1 VTPLPI
7 AFHVGDVDL
16 AAVVSEGSPLY
27 DTPAEHLPALL
38 ALAALPL
45 LALVMR
51 MAAPRSQL
59 AARLRDGYRARPP
72 LHRVAAWLL
81 GASAIIHLAL
91 IGHHEGVLGALMI
104 VDGVLLGLCALL
116 LLLGRRWRPLAGLLL
131 VGSLAGWMLV
141 TVGGRA
147 PDQVGLVA
155 KLIEIAALAI
165 VLTPVS
171 GARIRGALGSSAV
184 VLAVVLTSA
193 SAWAGAFAGGSAG
206 HHTGVTPQPGTLL
219 PVGADREPTERE
231 VAATAIVWY
240 ATALSL
246 ARYEDPAAAIADGYA
261 ADTIVGLDTHA
272 PNAAYLEDGRILD
285 PMRPE
290 NLIYAESPA
299 GPVLLGAM
307 FEMPPGTGRAPG
319 FGGPLAVWHGHE
331 QICFSVMGLA
341 GLVSPFGGCPLGSVI
356 IGRTGEM
363 LHAWTAAGTPV
374 LWGEL
379 DETWKAAYVAEVAAA
394 RLAAAASGTAAR

>member
-7 AFHVGDVDL
+7 AFHVGDVAL

-27 DTPAEHLPALL
+27 DTPADHLPALL

-45 LALVMR
+45 LALVIR
-51 MAAPRSQL
+51 MAAPRSRL
-59 AARLRDGYRARPP
+59 ATRLRDGYRARPP
-72 LHRVAAWLL
+72 LHRMAAWLL
-81 GASAIIHLAL
+81 GASAVIHLAL
-91 IGHHEGVLGALMI
+91 IGHHEDLLGALMI
-104 VDGVLLGLCALL
+104 LDGVLLGVTALL
-116 LLLGRRWRPLAGLLL
+116 LLLGRRWRPLAGFVL

-147 PDQVGLVA
+147 PDQVGLAA
-155 KLIEIAALAI
+155 KLIEIAALAV

-171 GARIRGALGSSAV
+171 GARIRGAMGSATV

-193 SAWAGAFAGGSAG
+193 AAWAGAFAGGSAG
-206 HHTGVTPQPGTLL
+206 HHAGVTAQPGTLL
-219 PVGADREPTERE
+219 PVGADREPTDRE
-231 VAATAIVWY
+231 AAATAVVWY
-240 ATALSL
+240 AMALSL
-246 ARYEDPAAAIADGYA
+246 ARYEDPAAAIAEGYA
-261 ADTIVGLDTHA
+261 ADSIVGLDTHA

-307 FEMPPGTGRAPG
+307 FEMPPGAGRAPA
-319 FGGPLAVWHGHE
+319 FGGPLTVWHGHE
-331 QICFSVMGLA
+331 QVCFSVLGMT
-341 GLVSPFGGCPLGSVI
+341 GLVSPFGGCPVGSVI

-363 LHAWTAAGTPV
+363 LHGWTAAGTPV

-379 DETWKAAYVAEVAAA
+379 DETWKAAYVAEVAAG
-394 RLAAAASGTAAR
+394 RLAAAAGETAAR